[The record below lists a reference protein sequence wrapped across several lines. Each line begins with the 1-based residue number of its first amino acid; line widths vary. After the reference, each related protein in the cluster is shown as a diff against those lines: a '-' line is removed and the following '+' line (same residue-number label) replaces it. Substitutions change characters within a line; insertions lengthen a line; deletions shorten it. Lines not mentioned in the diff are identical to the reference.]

1 MLKIGLTGGIGSGKS
16 TVANLFRLKSVEVID
31 ADKIAR
37 DVVEPGSPAIN
48 EIAKKFGSKIINT
61 DGSLN
66 RAELREIV
74 FADEQQL
81 HWLNRCLHPIIRKEI
96 LSQVNSATGVYVILD
111 VPLLFEN
118 KLNEMTDRV
127 LVVDLPEAMQIARV
141 AERDKVSEES
151 VREIMARQVSRE
163 YRLSHAD
170 DLIDNSGSIEN
181 LKKQVN
187 EMHQKYR
194 ALAENW

>member
-1 MLKIGLTGGIGSGKS
+1 
-16 TVANLFRLKSVEVID
+16 
-31 ADKIAR
+31 
-37 DVVEPGSPAIN
+37 
-48 EIAKKFGSKIINT
+48 
-61 DGSLN
+61 
-66 RAELREIV
+66 
-74 FADEQQL
+74 
-81 HWLNRCLHPIIRKEI
+81 
-96 LSQVNSATGVYVILD
+96 
-111 VPLLFEN
+111 
-118 KLNEMTDRV
+118 MTDRV